1 MSFFA
6 AIRLALH
13 ALFIHKGRSVL
24 TSLGIVIGIS
34 AVIALVSA
42 GDGARLLLE
51 DRLESVGK
59 NLILVRAG
67 SRTQQGMIADFAP
80 LTTDDAAA
88 LRKKVGPL
96 LEAVAELQMTQRV
109 VTAGA
114 TNWPTGIAGC
124 TPDIQKVRKWELE
137 PGGRFLTQD
146 DVAKQATVCLLGHT
160 VRDKLFPDRSPLGQT
175 IRIDRLSV
183 RVIGVLKPK
192 GRSLNGA
199 DQDDQVF
206 VPLGTLQHKLL
217 GGDEKLSMILATVRS
232 EELIERG
239 RDEVQKVLAEQH
251 HLKEGEAKN
260 FDVSSVQEVADLAGF
275 VTDTLHLLVLVI
287 ASVSLVVGGIGVM
300 NIMLVSVTERTR
312 EIGIRMAVGAT
323 PGNVLTQFLLEAMAL
338 ALVGGLLGIGLGIAA
353 AFVLAR
359 FMEWPLY
366 VSPFYVV
373 LACGVS
379 AVVGIVFGYYPAWK
393 ASRLDPIEALR
404 YE

>member
-6 AIRLALH
+6 AIRVALH

-24 TSLGIVIGIS
+24 TSLGIVIGIG

-59 NLILVRAG
+59 NLILIRAG

-80 LTTDDAAA
+80 LTMDDAAA

-96 LEAVAELQMTQRV
+96 LDGVAEMQMTQRV
-109 VTAGA
+109 VAAGA
-114 TNWPTGIAGC
+114 TSWPTGIVGC
-124 TPDIQKVRKWELE
+124 TPDLQKVRKWEVE
-137 PGGRFLTQD
+137 PGGRFITPE
-146 DVAKQATVCLLGHT
+146 DVTKQAGVCLLGQT
-160 VRDKLFPDRSPLGQT
+160 VREKLFQERSPVGQT
-175 IRIDRLSV
+175 IRIDRLPV
-183 RVIGVLKPK
+183 RVVGVLQKK

-206 VPLGTLQHKLL
+206 LPLSTLQHKLL
-217 GGDEKLSMILATVRS
+217 GGDEKLSMILATIHS
-232 EELIERG
+232 EELTDRA
-239 RDEVQKVLAEQH
+239 RDEIQKVLSEQH
-251 HLKEGEAKN
+251 HLKEGDSKN
-260 FDVSSVQEVADLAGF
+260 FDVSSVREVADLAGF
-275 VTDTLHLLVLVI
+275 VTDTLNVLVLVI

-323 PGNVLTQFLLEAMAL
+323 PANVLTQFLLEAMAL
-338 ALVGGLLGIGLGIAA
+338 ALVGGLIGIGLGIAG
-353 AFVLAR
+353 AFVVAR

-366 VSPFYVV
+366 VSPYYVL

-379 AVVGIVFGYYPAWK
+379 AAVGIGFGYYPAWK
-393 ASRLDPIEALR
+393 ASRLDPIDALR

>member
-13 ALFIHKGRSVL
+13 ALFVHKGRSVL

-59 NLILVRAG
+59 NLILIRAG

-80 LTTDDAAA
+80 LTMDDAAA
-88 LRKKVGPL
+88 LRKRVGPL
-96 LEAVAELQMTQRV
+96 LDGVAELQMTQRV

-124 TPDIQKVRKWELE
+124 TPDIQKVRKWEVE
-137 PGGRFLTQD
+137 PGGRFILSD
-146 DVAKQATVCLLGHT
+146 DVAKQAAVCLLGQT
-160 VRDKLFPDRSPLGQT
+160 VRDKLFPDRSALGQT

-183 RVIGVLKPK
+183 RVIGVLKQK

-206 VPLGTLQHKLL
+206 LPLSTLQHKLL
-217 GGDEKLSMILATVRS
+217 GGDDRLSMILATVHS
-232 EELIERG
+232 EELTDRAK
-239 RDEVQKVLAEQH
+239 DEVQKVLSEQH
-251 HLKEGEAKN
+251 HLKEGESKN
-260 FDVSSVQEVADLAGF
+260 FDVSSVQEVAELAGF

-323 PGNVLTQFLLEAMAL
+323 PGNVLAQFLLEAMAL
-338 ALVGGLLGIGLGIAA
+338 ALVGGLTGIALGIAA

-359 FMEWPLY
+359 FMEWPLS
-366 VSPFYVV
+366 VSPFYVL

>member
-6 AIRLALH
+6 AIRVALH
-13 ALFIHKGRSVL
+13 ALFVHKGRSVL

-59 NLILVRAG
+59 NLILIRAG
-67 SRTQQGMIADFAP
+67 ARTQQGMIADFAP
-80 LTTDDAAA
+80 LTMDDAAA

-96 LEAVAELQMTQRV
+96 LEGVAEMQMTQRV

-114 TNWPTGIAGC
+114 TNWPTGIVGC
-124 TPDIQKVRKWELE
+124 TPDIQKVRKWEVE
-137 PGGRFLTQD
+137 PGGKFLTPD
-146 DVAKQATVCLLGHT
+146 DVAKQATVCLLGQT
-160 VRDKLFPDRSPLGQT
+160 VHNKLFPDRSALGQT

-183 RVIGVLKPK
+183 RVVGVLKPK

-199 DQDDQVF
+199 DQDDQVY
-206 VPLGTLQHKLL
+206 VPLSTLQHKLL
-217 GGDEKLSMILATVRS
+217 GGEEKLSMILATVRS
-232 EELIERG
+232 EEVIERA
-239 RDEVQKVLAEQH
+239 REEIEKVLAEQH
-251 HLKEGEAKN
+251 HLKEGETKN

-275 VTDTLHLLVLVI
+275 VTDTLNLLVLVI

-323 PGNVLTQFLLEAMAL
+323 PGNVLAQFLLEAMAL
-338 ALVGGLLGIGLGIAA
+338 ALVGGLIGIGLGIAA

-359 FMEWPLY
+359 FMEWPLS
-366 VSPFYVV
+366 VSPFYVL